1 MNGDSPRETDRAES
15 VSLVSSDVVAV
26 SFRYFDGH
34 DWTDRWDGYRLRKLP
49 RCVEVT
55 ARFAEAR
62 LGNWNRQKR
71 VLSGRLDD
79 FVVLSRVMPADEML
93 AFFEATKP
101 Y

>member
-1 MNGDSPRETDRAES
+1 MPYRAP
-15 VSLVSSDVVAV
+15 VAD
-26 SFRYFDGH
+26 FRFLLAHVTGFS
-34 DWTDRWDGYRLRKLP
+34 R
-49 RCVEVT
+49 VAET

-62 LGNWNRQKR
+62 LGNWNRQER